1 MGILQTLMDRLAAR
15 RYDRVH
21 ARTLRR
27 RERRR
32 PLTV

>member
-1 MGILQTLMDRLAAR
+1 MVLLQRLLDRLAAR
-15 RYDRVH
+15 HYDRAH

-32 PLTV
+32 PLAV